1 MVLVE
6 AKNGVEHFLVLVPS
20 PARWM
25 LLLLL
30 LLVKRQKG
38 GGAERQGGQREALA
52 WEL

>member
-25 LLLLL
+25 LLLL
-30 LLVKRQKG
+30 VKRQKG

>member
-30 LLVKRQKG
+30 LVKRQKG

>member
-6 AKNGVEHFLVLVPS
+6 AKNGVEDFLVLVPS

-25 LLLLL
+25 LLL

>member
-20 PARWM
+20 AAGWM
-25 LLLLL
+25 LL

>member
-25 LLLLL
+25 LLLLV
-30 LLVKRQKG
+30 VKRQKG